1 MSSVHYWRNSMARIY
16 DLLSSKQKYRRPFSS
31 GEDFKYFMDNRE
43 KLGKFKRFTE
53 LYDSEENEFDI
64 MRANILLRGLENKTL
79 FEKEIVNIKSHG
91 EIETGKFILTLKE
104 RMLGQPY
111 YDFNGTKIYIPF
123 FSSALNQIY
132 TNEPEKLLSLP
143 YSELEHDFE
152 DACVDPFDTY
162 GAELFNSY
170 FTSLVKIASSKHA
183 TAFFYYDTNT
193 VYIINDQGRLD
204 GKFVLFDKYMKKV
217 SYTHMIERIS
227 PFIEAYFNNARQGL
241 VDALLEHKLISPQ
254 MHKLLNK

>member
-1 MSSVHYWRNSMARIY
+1 MVKTMYEIL
-16 DLLSSKQKYRRPFSS
+16 DSKQKYRRPFSS
-31 GEDFKYFMDNRE
+31 GDDFKYFMENRE
-43 KLGKFKRFTE
+43 KLGKFKRFAE

-64 MRANILLRGLENKTL
+64 MRANILLRGLENKVL
-79 FEKEIVNIKSHG
+79 FEKEILNIKEHG

-104 RMLGQPY
+104 RMIDQPY
-111 YDFNGTKIYIPF
+111 YNANGVRIYIPF

-132 TNEPEKLLSLP
+132 TSEPSKLLALP

-152 DACVDPFDTY
+152 DACIAPFDTY
-162 GAELFNSY
+162 GSELFNSY

-204 GKFVLFDKYMKKV
+204 AKFVLFDKFMKKP
-217 SYTHMIERIS
+217 SFTHMMERIA
-227 PFIEAYFNNARQGL
+227 PFVDAYFNNDRQGV
-241 VDALLEHKLISPQ
+241 VDALLEQRLISPQ
-254 MHKLLNK
+254 MHKLLSK